1 MRHRIGALAAL
12 IFSVTLAS
20 TGLAADNAPA
30 SGKKPA
36 RRAGTSAPAPA
47 PAGVQQL
54 CAGRSYF
61 SREFCETKAC
71 FKAEYQYDP
80 ICVKRREPAPPQQ
93 M

>member
-1 MRHRIGALAAL
+1 MTHRIPALAAL
-12 IFSVTLAS
+12 LLAVTFA
-20 TGLAADNAPA
+20 GAGMAADNAAQENRKAPKRA
-30 SGKKPA
+30 SATGQVPA
-36 RRAGTSAPAPA
+36 R
-47 PAGVQQL
+47 GVQQL
-54 CAGRSYF
+54 CSGRSYF